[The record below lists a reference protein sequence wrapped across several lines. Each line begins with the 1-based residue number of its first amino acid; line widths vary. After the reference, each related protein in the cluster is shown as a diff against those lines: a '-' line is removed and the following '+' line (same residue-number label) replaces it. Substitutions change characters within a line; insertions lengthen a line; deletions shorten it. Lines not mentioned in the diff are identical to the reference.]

1 MSVTSHNLVA
11 DGTRVAAS
19 EHPKFPGS
27 TQDDKQRVAII
38 VIYLNCLGADEIH
51 HILR

>member
-1 MSVTSHNLVA
+1 MSVTSHNLIA

-27 TQDDKQRVAII
+27 AQDDTQHRGYHFA
-38 VIYLNCLGADEIH
+38 YLNCLGAGDIH
-51 HILR
+51 HIER